1 MQKLSENLDGR
12 IKDTTSPDKGLPAGL
27 RHWLEQVEALGANN
41 RVATILV
48 GLACIAVIGWVNVNA
63 FRSFHFDY
71 FYLLSC
77 VVVGWLA
84 GVPGALLCTIVAS
97 VFLHLAETGGN
108 GGGDGGWIYLAN
120 SGVRFGAFAA
130 IGWCAA
136 KIGAESRDLERT
148 VQQRTE
154 RLQREVEEHK
164 ETSGMLLEAGQ
175 LFKQLTTNITDV
187 FWVTD
192 PLKREVEFVSPAFER
207 VWGRSCG
214 ALYRAPS
221 EWLEGIHHEDR
232 ERVTRGMLNRQI
244 HGEYDEEYRVQ
255 RTDGAVRWVH
265 DRAFPVKDENG
276 AVYRVVGIAED
287 VTERKR
293 AEQLLQAERDIGT
306 ALSSTSDLKFALD
319 RLLEIAM
326 QLEGIDCGGVYLLD
340 NRTGALNLEA
350 HCGLSGAFHR
360 RVSHYQADAVET
372 RLALRG
378 KSTYVRHDQIPRN
391 LEVLWGSEGLQALAV
406 VPVQHKGAV
415 LGMLTLGSYGQTE
428 IPPRT
433 RVGLEM
439 IASQVAGAIAR
450 IRAETAQ
457 RRSEAHVRTVVNSAP
472 IALLAFDASGVI
484 TFEDGQALAAMGA
497 KPGEHVGQLAEEV
510 YRDFPLMLQNVRR
523 ALKGE
528 EFSSTLEYASTV
540 FECRYA
546 PLQESDGAPAGF
558 IAVAHDVTERS
569 RLQREILEISDRE
582 QARIGQDVHDGLC
595 QQLIGMGFALNSLE
609 QSLASQERPQPAAA
623 AAKIGK
629 LLDDAIDEA
638 RRVCRGLYP
647 VRLSTQGLQSALE
660 EMAVG
665 ASERYGVRCVCEPG
679 ADVPDCDIATATH
692 LYRIAQEA
700 VNNALKHSEGR
711 NISIR
716 LSRCDAG
723 TVLEVKDDGKG
734 IDVAKRPSGKAGM
747 GLHIMEYRARLI
759 GGTVSLHSDGTGTLV
774 SCRMP
779 QTL

>member
-12 IKDTTSPDKGLPAGL
+12 TKTTTPPDKGLTAGAKQ
-27 RHWLEQVEALGANN
+27 WLEAAEALSVRN
-41 RVATILV
+41 RFATVLIGLV
-48 GLACIAVIGWVNVNA
+48 WIGVIGWVNVNA
-63 FRSFHFDY
+63 FRELHFDY
-71 FYLLSC
+71 FYLLGC

-84 GVPGALLCTIVAS
+84 GVEGALLCLMAS
-97 VFLHLAETGGN
+97 GVFLYLAEAGGN
-108 GGGDGGWIYLAN
+108 GRPIESVFVTN
-120 SGVRFGAFAA
+120 SAVRLTAFAM

-136 KIGAESRDLERT
+136 KIGADSRDLERT

-164 ETSGMLLEAGQ
+164 ETSEMLLEAGQ

-207 VWGRSCG
+207 VWGRSCD

-244 HGEYDEEYRVQ
+244 HGEYDEEYRVE

-265 DRAFPVKDENG
+265 DRAFPVKDQNG
-276 AVYRVVGIAED
+276 AVYRLVGIAED

-293 AEQLLQAERDIGT
+293 AEQLLQAERDIGA
-306 ALSSTSDLKFALD
+306 ALSSTSDLNFALD

-340 NRTGALNLEA
+340 NRTGTLNLET
-350 HCGLSGAFHR
+350 HCGLSGAFLKR
-360 RVSHYQADAVET
+360 ISHYRADAVET
-372 RLALRG
+372 RLALTG
-378 KSTYVRHDQIPRN
+378 KSTYVRQDQMPRN

-472 IALLAFDASGVI
+472 IALLAFDANGVI

-497 KPGEHVGQLAEEV
+497 KPGEHIGQSADEV
-510 YRDFPLMLQNVRR
+510 YRDFPLMLRNVHR

-528 EFSSTLEYASTV
+528 EFSSTLEFASTV
-540 FECRYA
+540 FECRFA
-546 PLQESDGAPAGF
+546 PLQESDGTPTGF

-609 QSLASQERPQPAAA
+609 ESLVSQQRSESAGAAG
-623 AAKIGK
+623 KIGK

-660 EMAVG
+660 EMAIG
-665 ASERYGVRCVCEPG
+665 ASERYGVGCVCEPG
-679 ADVPDCDIATATH
+679 ADAPGCDVATATH

-700 VNNALKHSEGR
+700 VNNALKHSGAR
-711 NISIR
+711 SITIR
-716 LSRCDAG
+716 LSRAG
-723 TVLEVKDDGKG
+723 GETLLEIKDDGKG
-734 IDVAKRPSGKAGM
+734 IDMSKKPTGKEGM

-759 GGTVSLHSDGTGTLV
+759 GGTVSLHSDTCGTLV
-774 SCRMP
+774 SCRVP